1 MASRLPQQM
10 DTANAT
16 HGGTVKL
23 TTWNY
28 SVHLRTVLCFGR
40 PLMYSLCTRCVQF
53 PCAQSPSVR
62 PSCTQSPL
70 YTIPDAQSSRV
81 PSFYCAAHCVCHLSV
96 NSPAVYV
103 PPGGVF
109 NSIQF
114 NSIQFN
120 SVQFNSIQFNL
131 IQFNSIQFNSIQFN
145 SIHSIQFNSIQFNS
159 IQFNSIQ
166 FNSIQFNSIQFS
178 SVQFNSIQFNSIQ
191 FNSIQFNSIQF
202 NSIQFNSIQFNSI
215 QFNSIQ
221 FNSIQF
227 SSIQFNSIQFNS
239 IQFNSIQFNAIQCN
253 SIQFDS
259 IQLVNERSILLA
271 QLVDTNYRYVERFAP
286 TPSWF
291 LSRHNPN
298 ARPT

>member
-1 MASRLPQQM
+1 MASTIPQQM

-28 SVHLRTVLCFGR
+28 SVHLRTVLCLGR

-109 NSIQF
+109 NSF
-114 NSIQFN
+114 
-120 SVQFNSIQFNL
+120 
-131 IQFNSIQFNSIQFN
+131 
-145 SIHSIQFNSIQFNS
+145 
-159 IQFNSIQ
+159 
-166 FNSIQFNSIQFS
+166 
-178 SVQFNSIQFNSIQ
+178 
-191 FNSIQFNSIQF
+191 
-202 NSIQFNSIQFNSI
+202 
-215 QFNSIQ
+215 
-221 FNSIQF
+221 
-227 SSIQFNSIQFNS
+227 
-239 IQFNSIQFNAIQCN
+239 QCN

-259 IQLVNERSILLA
+259 IEIGQRAPEFTRTTRRHELWFCGEICTDTVLVPVSPRMHAPPGLRLPLQVQLLEPLDGGKVPRRVSKQITIGFAIFRGQPDAFDKQCKQQTFGEIQHQEGTPLLA
-271 QLVDTNYRYVERFAP
+271 QIDGLVIGDGHTSCPHPGQTEKRNRATIHRQSGSAGRED
-286 TPSWF
+286 
-291 LSRHNPN
+291 
-298 ARPT
+298 